1 MVLSGNWF
9 SRRGVIM
16 MAVLKWSLICL
27 ALGDGRVEERGEERG
42 ENSVETG
49 SKDTVETRVWKDFL
63 TDSPTELEAR
73 HNTLVEI
80 ASIHDV
86 SIF

>member
-16 MAVLKWSLICL
+16 MAVLKWGLICL
-27 ALGDGRVEERGEERG
+27 ALGDGRVEERG

-63 TDSPTELEAR
+63 TDSLTELEAR

-86 SIF
+86 SIS